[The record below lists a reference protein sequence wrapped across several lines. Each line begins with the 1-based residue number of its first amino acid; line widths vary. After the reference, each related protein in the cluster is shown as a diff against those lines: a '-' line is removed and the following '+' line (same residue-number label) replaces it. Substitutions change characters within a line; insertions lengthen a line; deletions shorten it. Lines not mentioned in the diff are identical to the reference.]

1 MWEKLALK
9 WGCPKDDSFNSQ
21 RSVRSSS
28 LLTQIYGKSRAEITE
43 FSKFSRHAQ
52 GFIPMGKLYHGDK
65 VSPHEAKP
73 SLLPLETEKFLIARE
88 PSGNLIFAELCRRVR
103 APLALPTS
111 LSTFCLRR
119 VSQS

>member
-1 MWEKLALK
+1 
-9 WGCPKDDSFNSQ
+9 
-21 RSVRSSS
+21 
-28 LLTQIYGKSRAEITE
+28 
-43 FSKFSRHAQ
+43 
-52 GFIPMGKLYHGDK
+52 MGKLYHGDK

-119 VSQS
+119 VSVIGFPGVSVPIDPGIAARCMI